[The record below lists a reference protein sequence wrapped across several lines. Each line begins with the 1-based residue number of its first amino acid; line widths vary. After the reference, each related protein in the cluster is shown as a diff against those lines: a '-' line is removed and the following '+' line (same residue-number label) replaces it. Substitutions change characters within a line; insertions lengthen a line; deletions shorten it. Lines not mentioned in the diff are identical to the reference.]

1 MIGFGFHAP
10 FIIGFLSKMSLGFLL
25 TCIPVPGEEIG
36 WSGFLTPKLLKIF
49 SVPITSFIVGVF
61 RAVRHYPAIIGGFYG
76 QRSPLWLAL
85 PSFTIC
91 LIGLSF
97 VRAVLVLK
105 SKKLM
110 GRYNF
115 LFFPFRLLIMIL

>member
-10 FIIGFLSKMSLGFLL
+10 FIIGLLSKMSLGFLL
-25 TCIPVPGEEIG
+25 TCIPVPGEEIF

-49 SVPITSFIVGVF
+49 SVPVTSFIVGVF
-61 RAVRHYPAIIGGFYG
+61 RAVWHYPAIICGFYG
-76 QRSPLWLAL
+76 QGTPLRVAL

-97 VRAVLVLK
+97 LRAVPVLK

-115 LFFPFRLLIMIL
+115 LFFPFQLLIMIL